1 MSHPLDS
8 FFSPA
13 SIALIGASRDHEKI
27 PGRLLAMLRKNE
39 YPGKIYPVNPNYAEI
54 DGLACYKS
62 IAEIGAP
69 IDLAV
74 VIIPARAVLP
84 ALEQC
89 AVAGVKNA
97 VIISSGFAE
106 EGGDS
111 AAMQDAIAA
120 LAKRTGMRI
129 SGPNAEGFFSQMQRV
144 AATFSPAV
152 DVKPGV
158 VPLIATQRRIGI
170 VAQSGGIGFAYYHRA
185 RALGV
190 AVSYVV
196 SAGNESDLGAGE
208 FLDYLV
214 QDSSTDVILLF
225 IEGIRDVDKFLA
237 AARRAAEVKKPVI
250 VTKVGRSGAG
260 QRAAASHT
268 ASMAGWSAAYD
279 AVFAK
284 YGFIVSND
292 LDEALTIAAVLASNP
307 LPKGDRV
314 AVVTVSGGAGIW
326 GADAV
331 ALRGLQ
337 VPELS
342 EPVQAEIKTLMPSYG
357 TARNPID
364 VTAQG
369 VTSGGLQ
376 KSVDLLT
383 ASDEVDAILV
393 VLSLSSEMRKP
404 FREEE
409 LTPVLAAQHKPVL
422 FYSYTVPSDFAR
434 RELAKSGVVVLSGL
448 SHAGVAM
455 RQLVDYA
462 RFELPKP
469 ADEARLPSRDLS
481 AHLTSPVLSEAD
493 SKALL
498 RAAGIALPDEVLVKD
513 KAGLDEAVARVGFP
527 LVMKIQSPD
536 IAHKSE
542 IGGVRV
548 NIAAKGEV
556 FLAFEALLG
565 NARKHRPEAVIQGV
579 LVGPMA
585 KQGVEIIVGTMTD
598 ETFGPMVMVG
608 LGGITTE
615 LFRDVVYRPAP
626 VSAEE
631 AGGDAQGFE
640 GGAIAERFSRSGE
653 GGRRGAVAIDRRHL
667 RARRA
672 AREGDRGDRAQ
683 PGAGARRR
691 AGRDDRG
698 CAGGGARLNPLPL
711 WERVARRGAARRVRG
726 SLRAHI
732 CERGICG
739 EIPLIRRFA
748 PPSPTRGEGRRGHR
762 PLKFAARRS
771 SVALTPSLKS
781 SVARRR
787 VCSASSWLVAAM
799 TRSAR
804 LARIVARVDSKPSGE
819 HSAISPASFSAADF
833 TWSCGTSSLAR
844 PHLTASSPVTRRL
857 V

>member
-1 MSHPLDS
+1 MPHPLDS
-8 FFSPA
+8 FFAPA

-27 PGRLLAMLRKNE
+27 PGRLLAMLRKNA
-39 YPGKIYPVNPNYAEI
+39 YPGQIYPVNSNYTEI
-54 DGLACYKS
+54 DGLPCYKS
-62 IAEIGAP
+62 IGEIGAAV
-69 IDLAV
+69 DLAV
-74 VIIPARAVLP
+74 IIIPAHAVLP

-89 AVAGVKNA
+89 AAAGVKNA

-129 SGPNAEGFFSQMQRV
+129 SGPNAEGFFSQVQRV

-152 DVKPGV
+152 DVKAGV
-158 VPLIATQRRIGI
+158 VPLIATTRRIGI

-185 RALGV
+185 KALGV

-214 QDSSTDVILLF
+214 QDASTGVILLF
-225 IEGIRDVDKFLA
+225 IEGIRDVEKFLA
-237 AARRAAEVKKPVI
+237 GARRAAEIRKPII

-260 QRAAASHT
+260 ERAAASHT

-292 LDEALTIAAVLASNP
+292 LDEALTIAAVLATNP

-314 AVVTVSGGAGIW
+314 AVVTTSGGAGIW
-326 GADAV
+326 GADTV

-342 EPVQAEIKTLMPSYG
+342 EPIQAEIKKLMPSYG

-383 ASDEVDAILV
+383 VSDEVDAILV
-393 VLSLSSEMRKP
+393 VLSLSSEVRKP
-404 FREEE
+404 FREDE
-409 LTPVLAAQHKPVL
+409 LKPVLSAQHKPVV

-448 SHAGVAM
+448 THVGVAM

-462 RFELPKP
+462 KFSLARP
-469 ADEARLPSRDLS
+469 ADDARPPARDLS

-493 SKALL
+493 SKTLL
-498 RAAGIALPDEVLVKD
+498 RAAGIALPDEVLVKERG
-513 KAGLDEAVARVGFP
+513 GLDAAIASVGFP
-527 LVMKIQSPD
+527 LVMKVQSPD
-536 IAHKSE
+536 IPHKSE
-542 IGGVRV
+542 VGGVRV
-548 NIAAKGEV
+548 NITTKGEV
-556 FLAFEALLG
+556 FLAFEALLN
-565 NARKHRPEAVIQGV
+565 NARKHRPEAAIQGV
-579 LVGPMA
+579 LLGPMSRR
-585 KQGVEIIVGTMTD
+585 GVEIIIGTMTD
-598 ETFGPMVMVG
+598 KIFGPMVMVG

-626 VSAEE
+626 VNAEE
-631 AGGDAQGFE
+631 AGAMLTSLKAAPLLNGF
-640 GGAIAERFSRSGE
+640 
-653 GGRRGAVAIDRRHL
+653 
-667 RARRA
+667 
-672 AREGDRGDRAQ
+672 
-683 PGAGARRR
+683 
-691 AGRDDRG
+691 
-698 CAGGGARLNPLPL
+698 
-711 WERVARRGAARRVRG
+711 RGAAKTDVVALSQLIADVSVLAARH
-726 SLRAHI
+726 A
-732 CERGICG
+732 G
-739 EIPLIRRFA
+739 EIAEIELNPVLVH
-748 PPSPTRGEGRRGHR
+748 PEGQG
-762 PLKFAARRS
+762 
-771 SVALTPSLKS
+771 VTIVDALV
-781 SVARRR
+781 VAR
-787 VCSASSWLVAAM
+787 
-799 TRSAR
+799 
-804 LARIVARVDSKPSGE
+804 K
-819 HSAISPASFSAADF
+819 
-833 TWSCGTSSLAR
+833 
-844 PHLTASSPVTRRL
+844 
-857 V
+857 